1 VRNEVKK
8 GQVDCMSVCV
18 WWGGGG
24 LDCFN
29 PYDEPTQLVTVHPT

>member
-18 WWGGGG
+18 WWGGGAR
-24 LDCFN
+24 L
-29 PYDEPTQLVTVHPT
+29 L